1 MKNTE
6 NEWNTAARRFLKIEL
21 KRSGIT
27 YEALAERLTAMG
39 KPETHVSVKSKIG
52 RGTFSGAF
60 LLAALKAI
68 GRKVINIEEI

>member
-1 MKNTE
+1 MLDKQ
-6 NEWNTAARRFLKIEL
+6 WTAAAKRFLKIEL

-27 YEALAERLTAMG
+27 YEALAERLG
-39 KPETHVSVKSKIG
+39 ETHVSVKSKIG

-68 GRKVINIEEI
+68 GRKQINLDDI